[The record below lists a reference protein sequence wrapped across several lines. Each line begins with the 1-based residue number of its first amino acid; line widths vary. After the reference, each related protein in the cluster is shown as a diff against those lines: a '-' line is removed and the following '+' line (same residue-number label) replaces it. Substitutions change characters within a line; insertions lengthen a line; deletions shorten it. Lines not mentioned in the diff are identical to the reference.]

1 MVGMIYLDA
10 NATSPILPAASA
22 AAHDALSANFGNPS
36 SPHAVGLRARA
47 LLDATRACARRVLGA
62 PAGRLLFNSGATEGI
77 QTAVLSSL
85 VALRARGETGG
96 LLLYGATEH
105 KAVPQALAHWNT
117 ILGTGFELRALPV
130 DANGQHRLDILRDW
144 LPQARM
150 VCTMAANNE
159 TGVVSD
165 LDGIERVLKNSPV
178 LWMVDCV
185 QALGKMPLALSRSRI
200 DYAPFSGHK
209 LYAPKGIGMLYVR
222 EGAPFTPLIAG
233 GGQEDNQ
240 RSGTENMAGIAAL
253 GAVLQALADGHPFQ
267 RHETLERYRD
277 CLVKALVEAL
287 PGLVFNM
294 PFAQSL
300 PTTLN
305 FSVLGRSSSDIVE
318 LFDAAGIQV
327 SAGSACS
334 TANPAPSAVLE
345 AMGLPHW
352 RAASAVRLSFG
363 PTVDQAFI
371 DAACARIAHCGQALA
386 TPRMQGG
393 AALGIMRLATG
404 GWVLFDNA
412 THTCALLD
420 APHAPLA
427 LMAYEEY
434 VLQAVLHTDAQVDG
448 PNEVTLGE
456 HRITRGEDG
465 RFACGAIC
473 FDDAPMGEIAPAP
486 AIDAMQLAGFF
497 ADHPD
502 ARLID
507 VREAFEHAAGTP
519 SLAGRA
525 PVSVPLSRH
534 AEAVP
539 GWLADQG
546 PALVF
551 VCRSGRRSARAAAA
565 LRHLG
570 RDRVYHLVGGFAL
583 AGETKRL

>member
-1 MVGMIYLDA
+1 MIYLDA

-22 AAHDALSANFGNPS
+22 AAHAALSDNFGNPS
-36 SPHAVGLRARA
+36 SPHALGLRARA

-85 VALRARGETGG
+85 VALRERGERGETGG

-117 ILGTGFELRALPV
+117 VLGTGFELRALPV
-130 DANGQHRLDILRDW
+130 DANGQHRLDLLREW
-144 LPQARM
+144 LPQARL

-165 LDGIERVLKNSPV
+165 LDGIERVLKDSPA
-178 LWMVDCV
+178 LWLVDCV
-185 QALGKMPLALSRSRI
+185 QALGKLPLALNRSRI

-233 GGQEDNQ
+233 GGQEEGQ

-253 GAVLQALADGHPFQ
+253 GAVLQALADGGTFQ
-267 RHETLERYRD
+267 RHETLEHFRD
-277 CLVKALVEAL
+277 CLVTALVEAL

-294 PFAQSL
+294 PFAQAL

-334 TANPAPSAVLE
+334 SANAAPSAVLE

-363 PTVDQAFI
+363 PAADQAFI

-386 TPRMQGG
+386 TPRMAG
-393 AALGIMRLATG
+393 ADALGVMRLSAG
-404 GWVLFDNA
+404 GWVLFDQA
-412 THTCALLD
+412 SRTCALLD
-420 APHAPLA
+420 APQAPLA
-427 LMAYEEY
+427 LMARENYA
-434 VLQAVLHTDAQVDG
+434 LQAVLHSAPDADG
-448 PNEVTLGE
+448 LDEVTLGA
-456 HRITRGEDG
+456 HRIARSADG
-465 RFACGAIC
+465 RFACGAIR
-473 FDDAPMGEIAPAP
+473 FDDAPAADLDAAPSLEP
-486 AIDAMQLAGFF
+486 AQLAAFF
-497 ADHPD
+497 AAHPD
-502 ARLID
+502 ARLVD
-507 VREAFEHAAGTP
+507 VREAFEHAAGAA

-525 PVSVPLSRH
+525 PESMPLSRH

-546 PALVF
+546 EALVF
-551 VCRSGRRSARAAAA
+551 VCRSGRRSARAAAT

-570 RDRVYHLVGGFAL
+570 RDRVYHLAGGFAL
-583 AGETKRL
+583 ATEP